1 MDGAR
6 LVIAQ
11 FCDDIRH
18 EVGNKFSLM
27 GCYGDDMVFD
37 KLPAVA
43 PKLCAQIRVI
53 TPADRPF
60 TRLIMR
66 ARIND
71 DILAELEMPIS
82 SLAESFQ
89 LKAGTT
95 ETGRVSL
102 VAMMVF
108 SPLAV
113 SEPCKIRIE
122 AETEDG
128 IILGSGLSIRERT
141 PEDPPVTS

>member
-1 MDGAR
+1 MDGSR

-11 FCDDIRH
+11 FCDDIRQ
-18 EVGNKFSLM
+18 EIGNKYSLM
-27 GCYGDDMVFD
+27 GCYGDEMVFD

-43 PKLCAQIRVI
+43 SKLCAQIRVI

-60 TRLIMR
+60 ARLIVR

-71 DILAELEMPIS
+71 DILAEIEMPVSDLTGSLLLKGAS
-82 SLAESFQ
+82 S
-89 LKAGTT
+89 
-95 ETGRVSL
+95 ETGRVAV
-102 VAMMVF
+102 VAMMSF
-108 SPLAV
+108 TPLAV

-128 IILGSGLSIRERT
+128 IILGSRLSIRERT
-141 PEDPPVTS
+141 PEDAPVTS